1 MSTAGDEYPKI
12 LDVEV
17 TERWITAMFVDGRR
31 ISLPLAWSWR
41 LERATSEQR
50 SRWELIGEGEGVHWP
65 EIDEDLSARG
75 FFVGTPAPHPKA
87 RSS

>member
-1 MSTAGDEYPKI
+1 MNTAGDNYPKI
-12 LDVEV
+12 VDVEV
-17 TERWITAMFVDGRR
+17 TERWITAAFADGRR

-41 LERATSEQR
+41 LERASPQQR
-50 SRWELIGEGEGVHWP
+50 ARWELIAQGEGVHWP

-75 FFVGTPAPHPKA
+75 FFVGTPAPRPRA

>member
-1 MSTAGDEYPKI
+1 MSIVSDDFPNI
-12 LDVEV
+12 VDVEV
-17 TERWITAMFVDGRR
+17 TDSWITASFTDGRR

-41 LERATSEQR
+41 LQRATPQQR
-50 SRWELIGEGEGVHWP
+50 ARWELIAQGEGVRWP

-75 FFVGTPAPHPKA
+75 FFVGTPAPRPGA

>member
-1 MSTAGDEYPKI
+1 MNTAGHEYPKI
-12 LDVEV
+12 VTVEV
-17 TERWITAMFVDGRR
+17 TDRWITATFGDGRQ

-41 LERATSEQR
+41 LERALPAQR
-50 SRWELIGEGEGVHWP
+50 ARWELVGDGEGVRWP

-75 FFVGTPAPHPKA
+75 FFVGAPAPRPRA